1 MERTE
6 RGWAGHFCCSYKCQW
21 HRNTLIEHEGKYL
34 IVSSV
39 GQMLENFK
47 TMEYE
52 EIGLNRYYETMVFVG
67 KNEGPYIDCDTQK
80 QRYFEGEWSVEEYP
94 KEGTDLKAE
103 ENHEN
108 AVKYVM
114 EHFDDVYNGEDVF

>member
-1 MERTE
+1 MKRTE
-6 RGWAGHFCCSYKCQW
+6 RGWAGHFCCSYRCKW

-39 GQMLENFK
+39 GEMLKGFK
-47 TMEYE
+47 VQEFE

-67 KNEGPYIDCDTQK
+67 VQKGPYIDCDVSK
-80 QRYFEGEWSVEEYP
+80 QRDFDGEWQICEYP
-94 KEGTDLKAE
+94 ELGIDLKAE

-114 EHFDDVYNGEDVF
+114 DHFDEVYEGEDIF